1 MAILHEISH
10 NIAIY
15 KNREHR
21 HNAAPFKTD
30 SVFTLHIY
38 YTILVIKSQRFFLK
52 IENLKVLYHFFRKK
66 INIYVQIAQEF
77 FLLLSDRA
85 AKYLLA
91 EM

>member
-1 MAILHEISH
+1 MKYHIILPYIKIGSTVTT
-10 NIAIY
+10 
-15 KNREHR
+15 
-21 HNAAPFKTD
+21 PFKTD

-38 YTILVIKSQRFFLK
+38 YTILVLKSQRFFLK